1 MEQDDK
7 GQDEMDHE
15 GLDEQ
20 DPDGASSVAPTSQPL
35 AGSPLMQD
43 QTKEQEDEGKDE
55 TEPTSQ
61 PLAGSPLMQG
71 QAKEQEDEGKDETDH
86 EGLDVRPCLGEQ
98 DPDVLEQHMQK
109 LKDLVRSGKGWGS
122 EVEELAFKVK
132 VSNVAREQP
141 PASRMFLVPK
151 PRFKP
156 AVGGAGGQGKTCT
169 MDTCLHMLVL
179 SARGGTHVLT
189 PDLSRCALVLARG
202 AACTP
207 QSRQF
212 SLLAACAAH
221 LWSVHGV
228 CWLLLGVLF

>member
-1 MEQDDK
+1 M
-7 GQDEMDHE
+7 
-15 GLDEQ
+15 
-20 DPDGASSVAPTSQPL
+20 
-35 AGSPLMQD
+35 MQD
-43 QTKEQEDEGKDE
+43 
-55 TEPTSQ
+55 
-61 PLAGSPLMQG
+61 

-86 EGLDVRPCLGEQ
+86 EGLDARPCLGEQ

-109 LKDLVRSGKGWGS
+109 LKDLVRSGKGGS